1 MTVFIIA
8 AALLSAVTVAI
19 LAPALRGRRP
29 LARDDSAAQ
38 NIRAARRRLRELE
51 SDGEVGEAGD
61 AAEVTEARDEIQ
73 RALLEDLAGGDGDD
87 GDARAPKTPG
97 KLATVIILAAIPA
110 AGVAWYLWLG
120 APQSMLPQP
129 PATVES
135 TPSLPEMQ
143 ARLAQALAAEPNNK
157 TALML
162 AALAA
167 EAGGDIERASAY
179 LHRLLPLVAD
189 EPQARAEVEAMLT
202 RIEKTA
208 PATVGDGDGGDGE

>member
-8 AALLSAVTVAI
+8 AAVLSAVTVAL

-38 NIRAARRRLRELE
+38 NIRAARRRLRELAA
-51 SDGEVGEAGD
+51 DGEVGEAGD

-73 RALLEDLAGGDGDD
+73 RALLEDLAAGD
-87 GDARAPKTPG
+87 GDARPPKTPG

-110 AGVAWYLWLG
+110 AGVAGYLWLG
-120 APQSMLPQP
+120 APQSMLAQP

-135 TPSLPEMQ
+135 TPSLPQMQ
-143 ARLAQALAAEPNNK
+143 ARLEQALAAEPNNK

-189 EPQARAEVEAMLT
+189 EPQARAEVEALLT
-202 RIEKTA
+202 RLEQTA
-208 PATVGDGDGGDGE
+208 PATVGDGDDGDGE

>member
-8 AALLSAVTVAI
+8 AAVLSAVTVAL

-38 NIRAARRRLRELE
+38 NIRAARRRLRELAA
-51 SDGEVGEAGD
+51 DGEAGD
-61 AAEVTEARDEIQ
+61 DAEAADARAEIE
-73 RALLEDLAGGDGDD
+73 RALLEDLAGGA

-110 AGVAWYLWLG
+110 AGVAGYLWLG

-143 ARLAQALAAEPNNK
+143 ARLEQALAAEPNNK

-167 EAGGDIERASAY
+167 EAGGDTARASAY

-189 EPQARAEVEAMLT
+189 EPQVRAEVEAMLA
-202 RIEKTA
+202 RIEQAA
-208 PATVGDGDGGDGE
+208 PVTVGDGDGGDGE

>member
-8 AALLSAVTVAI
+8 AAVLSAVTVAL

-38 NIRAARRRLRELE
+38 NIRAARRRLRELAA
-51 SDGEVGEAGD
+51 DGEVGDD
-61 AAEVTEARDEIQ
+61 AETADVRAEIE
-73 RALLEDLAGGDGDD
+73 RALLEDLAVGD
-87 GDARAPKTPG
+87 GDARAPKMPG

-110 AGVAWYLWLG
+110 AGVAGYLWLG

-143 ARLAQALAAEPNNK
+143 ARLEQALAAEPNNK

-189 EPQARAEVEAMLT
+189 EPAVKAEVEAMLA
-202 RIEKTA
+202 RLEQTA
-208 PATVGDGDGGDGE
+208 PVTVENNGDGE

>member
-1 MTVFIIA
+1 MTAFIIA
-8 AALLSAVTVAI
+8 AAVLSAVTVAL

-29 LARDDSAAQ
+29 LPRDDSAAQ
-38 NIRAARRRLRELE
+38 NIRAARRRLRELAD
-51 SDGEVGEAGD
+51 DGEVGDAGD
-61 AAEVTEARDEIQ
+61 AAEVTEARAEIQ
-73 RALLEDLAGGDGDD
+73 RALLEDLAGGA
-87 GDARAPKTPG
+87 GDARAPKMPG

-110 AGVAWYLWLG
+110 AGVAGYLWLG

-135 TPSLPEMQ
+135 TPSLPQMQ
-143 ARLAQALAAEPNNK
+143 ARLEQALAAEPNNK

-167 EAGGDIERASAY
+167 EAGGDTERASAY

-189 EPQARAEVEAMLT
+189 EPQVRAEVEAMLA

-208 PATVGDGDGGDGE
+208 PVTVENNGDGE

>member
-8 AALLSAVTVAI
+8 AAVLSAVTVAL

-38 NIRAARRRLRELE
+38 NIRAARRRLRELAA
-51 SDGEVGEAGD
+51 DGEAGD
-61 AAEVTEARDEIQ
+61 DAEAADARAEIE
-73 RALLEDLAGGDGDD
+73 RALLEDLAGDD
-87 GDARAPKTPG
+87 GDARPPKTPG

-110 AGVAWYLWLG
+110 AGVAGYLWLG

-167 EAGGDIERASAY
+167 EAGGDTARATAY

-189 EPQARAEVEAMLT
+189 EPAVKAEVEAMLA

-208 PATVGDGDGGDGE
+208 PATVENNGDGDGE